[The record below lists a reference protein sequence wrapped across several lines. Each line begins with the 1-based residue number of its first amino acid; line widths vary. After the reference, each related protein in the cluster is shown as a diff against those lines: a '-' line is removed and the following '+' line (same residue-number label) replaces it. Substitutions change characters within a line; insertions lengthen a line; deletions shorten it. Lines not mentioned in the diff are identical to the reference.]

1 MLLDIVV
8 NFLIC
13 GFHLIGQ
20 LLLGIGLSQDSSLLK
35 FYLQVDG
42 PILVGS
48 LGKRP
53 LFSDQHLSKL
63 PPHLLNLLIRNLATG
78 ELRVFSLS
86 IVYELV
92 KPCLV
97 GRLLEKVFYLLVRDI
112 WTGGPSSLGFEIIL
126 GQDNRSN
133 QV

>member
-20 LLLGIGLSQDSSLLK
+20 LLLGVGLSQDSSLLK
-35 FYLQVDG
+35 FYLQIDG

-48 LGKRP
+48 LGKGP
-53 LFSDQHLSKL
+53 LFSNQHLSEL

-86 IVYELV
+86 VVYKLI
-92 KPCLV
+92 KSCLV
-97 GRLLEKVFYLLVRDI
+97 GRLLEKVFDFLFRDI
-112 WTGGPSSLGFEIIL
+112 WTGRSGSLRLKVVFSK
-126 GQDNRSN
+126 DNRSTES
-133 QV
+133 